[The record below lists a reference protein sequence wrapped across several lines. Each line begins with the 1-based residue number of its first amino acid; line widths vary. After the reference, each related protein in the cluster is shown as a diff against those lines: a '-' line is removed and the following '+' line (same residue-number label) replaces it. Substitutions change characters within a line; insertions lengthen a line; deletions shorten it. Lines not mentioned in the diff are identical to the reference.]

1 MPLHA
6 DFLSLDPRNN
16 AGKSDERCNDDSP
29 ELDVQDVDV
38 EGSPGRSCNGHE
50 CEHERHV
57 AEESVVLVDLL
68 RPVDTSVDSR
78 REELGE
84 ANDDLQH
91 QEDVGDDTEDGMWR
105 LQMIQATA
113 LLVHLND
120 DEAREQCENAK
131 VVQDGMDVGAVALL
145 VRRVCG
151 LQDEGGLGDEQHPSR
166 VEQLSR
172 HQRVGQKRNDE
183 GDQLLDEQRRV
194 SSRGTECRPT
204 QWQ

>member
-6 DFLSLDPRNN
+6 EFLSLDPRNN
-16 AGKSDERCNDDSP
+16 ASKSDERCNDDSP

-38 EGSPGRSCNGHE
+38 EGGPGRSCNGHE
-50 CEHERHV
+50 CEHECHI

-68 RPVDTSVDSR
+68 RPVDAPVDSR
-78 REELGE
+78 CEELSE
-84 ANDDLQH
+84 ADDDLQH

-120 DEAREQCENAK
+120 DETREQCENAN
-131 VVQDGMDVGAVALL
+131 VVQDGMDVGALALL

-166 VEQLSR
+166 VEQLSS
-172 HQRVGQKRNDE
+172 HQRVARNE
-183 GDQLLDEQRRV
+183 TTRGDQLPDEQRRV
-194 SSRGTECRPT
+194 SSRGTECRPI